1 MRTIKRLLP
10 IVAIMLISA
19 LTACNDDNNEP
30 QEPRAEIQ
38 LTQEQ
43 RMLAED
49 GNEFAVDAFKAANDP
64 KENALIAPYSTQL
77 SLAMLANGAK
87 GETFDEIMNAMHFAG
102 KASISEINEFYKTV
116 TSGLTGADSKV
127 SLNTANAL
135 WVSSTISPMQNYIET
150 LHSYYGA
157 TASNIDFSSPNA
169 LTKINKWASDA
180 TGGKISKL
188 FNEIDPTASVCM
200 VNTMAFDGK
209 WAKRFET
216 KATKSGE
223 FTNWRGEKEQCMMM
237 HGTMDAGVA
246 STEEAN
252 MLELNYG
259 NGSFVMDVIVPKD
272 GRKINE
278 YAASLTHKRISDL
291 VSAIT
296 PSASIIVQ
304 MPKFEAKYSY
314 NLIENLK
321 SLGISKAFG
330 DADFSGISRKQLAV
344 TQCVQQ
350 LWVKV
355 DESGTKV
362 AAATGTVL
370 GDITYIGG
378 KFIVN
383 SPFVYLIRERS
394 TGVILAIGKVQTMAG
409 MQ

>member
-1 MRTIKRLLP
+1 MRTNKRLLSMM
-10 IVAIMLISA
+10 AIMMVVA

-49 GNEFAVDAFKAANDP
+49 GNEFAIDAFKAANDP

-87 GETFDEIMNAMHFAG
+87 GETLDEIMNAMHFAG
-102 KASISEINEFYKTV
+102 KASINDINEFYKTV

-188 FNEIDPTASVCM
+188 LDEIDPTSSVCL
-200 VNTMAFDGK
+200 VNTMMFDGK
-209 WAKRFET
+209 WAKLFET

-223 FTNWRGEKEQCMMM
+223 FSNWQGEKEQCMMM
-237 HGTMDAGVA
+237 HGTMDAGIA
-246 STEEAN
+246 STDEADV
-252 MLELNYG
+252 LELDYG

-272 GRKINE
+272 KHKINE
-278 YAASLTHKRISDL
+278 FAASLTHKRISDL
-291 VSAIT
+291 ISAIT
-296 PSASIIVQ
+296 PSKSVIVQ

-314 NLIENLK
+314 NLIEQLK
-321 SLGISKAFG
+321 SLGIIKAFG
-330 DADFSGISRKQLAV
+330 DADFSGIASKQLTV

-355 DESGTKV
+355 DENGTKV

-370 GDITYIGG
+370 GDTAYIGG
-378 KFIVN
+378 KFIVD